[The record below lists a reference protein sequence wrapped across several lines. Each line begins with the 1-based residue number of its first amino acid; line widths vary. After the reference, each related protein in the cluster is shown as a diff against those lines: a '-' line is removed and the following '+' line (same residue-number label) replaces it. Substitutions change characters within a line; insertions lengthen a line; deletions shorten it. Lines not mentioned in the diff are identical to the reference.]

1 MATLRNALKDTESK
15 LHQHMA
21 YSLEEA
27 KLEARFILEYVLK
40 ISQKEI
46 IQENDRLLNE
56 EDQLQIEN
64 ITEKRIAGTPLPY
77 ILGEWSFYGR
87 TFKVNQ
93 NVLIPRADTEILI
106 EKVISK
112 INARDT
118 FHILDLGCGTGI
130 IGITL
135 ALERPC
141 SKITLI
147 DQSEDALKN
156 TKDNQAFHEVSNVTI
171 QKSDWFSVL
180 AKTKFDL
187 IVSNPPYL
195 EENDPHLLKGLEH
208 EPTEAL
214 ISGPTGMNAIQH
226 IIENAKNHFH
236 PEAWLF
242 IEHGYNQAE
251 IVKDLFQ
258 KNGYQHI
265 ENAKDIHGIHRV
277 TFGQYSI
284 V

>member
-1 MATLRNALKDTESK
+1 MATLRDVLKDTESK
-15 LHQHMA
+15 LHQQIA

-56 EDQLQIEN
+56 EDQLQIES
-64 ITEKRIAGTPLPY
+64 ITEKRIVGIPLPY
-77 ILGEWSFYGR
+77 VLGEWSFYGR
-87 TFKVNQ
+87 TFKVNP

-106 EKVISK
+106 EIALSK
-112 INARDT
+112 INLYDT
-118 FHILDLGCGTGI
+118 FNILDLGCGTGI

-135 ALERPC
+135 ALERPL
-141 SKITLI
+141 SKVTLI

-156 TKDNQAFHEVSNVTI
+156 TQDNQAFHQVSNVTI
-171 QKSDWFSVL
+171 QQSDWFSVL
-180 AKTKFDL
+180 AKKKFDV

-195 EENDPHLLKGLEH
+195 KENDPHLSKGLEH
-208 EPTEAL
+208 EPIDAL
-214 ISGPTGMNAIQH
+214 VSGPMGMYAIQH
-226 IIENAKNHFH
+226 IIENSKNHFN

-242 IEHGYNQAE
+242 IEQGYNQAE

-265 ENAKDIHGIHRV
+265 EHAKDIHSIHRV

>member
-1 MATLRNALKDTESK
+1 MGTLRNTLKDTEGK
-15 LHQHMA
+15 LLQHIA
-21 YSLEEA
+21 YSIDEA

-46 IQENDRLLNE
+46 IQENDRQLNE
-56 EDQLQIEN
+56 EDQLHIES
-64 ITEKRIAGTPLPY
+64 ITEKRIAGIPLPY
-77 ILGEWSFYGR
+77 VLGEWSFYGR

-106 EKVISK
+106 EIALSK
-112 INARDT
+112 INARDI
-118 FHILDLGCGTGI
+118 FNILDLGCGTGI

-135 ALERPC
+135 ALERPF
-141 SKITLI
+141 SKVTLI

-156 TKDNQAFHEVSNVTI
+156 TQDNQTFHEASNVII
-171 QKSDWFSVL
+171 QKSDWFSAL

-195 EENDPHLLKGLEH
+195 EENDSHLLKGLKH
-208 EPTEAL
+208 EPTDAL
-214 ISGPTGMNAIQH
+214 ISGPMGMKAIQH
-226 IIENAKNHFH
+226 IIENAKNHLNLD
-236 PEAWLF
+236 AWLF

>member
-1 MATLRNALKDTESK
+1 VATLRDVLKDTESK
-15 LHQHMA
+15 LHQQIA

-56 EDQLQIEN
+56 EDQLQIES
-64 ITEKRIAGTPLPY
+64 ITEKRIAGIPLPY
-77 ILGEWSFYGR
+77 VLGEWSFYGR
-87 TFKVNQ
+87 KFKVNP

-106 EKVISK
+106 EIALSK
-112 INARDT
+112 INVYDT
-118 FHILDLGCGTGI
+118 FHILDLGCGTGM

-135 ALERPC
+135 ALERPL
-141 SKITLI
+141 SKVTLI

-187 IVSNPPYL
+187 ILSNPPYL

-226 IIENAKNHFH
+226 IIENSKNHFN

>member
-1 MATLRNALKDTESK
+1 MATLRNALKDTEGK
-15 LHQHMA
+15 LHQHIA
-21 YSLEEA
+21 YSIDEA

-46 IQENDRLLNE
+46 IQENDRQLNE
-56 EDQLQIEN
+56 EDQLHIKS
-64 ITEKRIAGTPLPY
+64 ITEKRIAGIPLPY
-77 ILGEWSFYGR
+77 VLGEWSFYGR

-106 EKVISK
+106 EIALSK

-118 FHILDLGCGTGI
+118 FNILDLGCGTGI

-135 ALERPC
+135 ALERPF
-141 SKITLI
+141 SKVTLI

-171 QKSDWFSVL
+171 QKSDWFSAL

-208 EPTEAL
+208 EPTDAL
-214 ISGPTGMNAIQH
+214 ISGPMGMNAIQH
-226 IIENAKNHFH
+226 IIENAKNHLNVD
-236 PEAWLF
+236 AWLF
-242 IEHGYNQAE
+242 IEHGFNQAE
-251 IVKDLFQ
+251 IVKNLFQ